1 MPPLAARR
9 VATAYHV
16 PRPAPAEAI
25 LSGLDA
31 ADDRVALAVRIM
43 ASTGLRRAET
53 AGLRR
58 EDVVADLGG
67 WSIRVLGKGR
77 RERMVPIDDR
87 LAAVLRALP
96 PGFVFP
102 GQTGGHLSPGYL
114 GKLVSAALGDGVVP
128 HQLRHAFATRAYA
141 VDRDLLTV
149 QQLLGHA
156 KPETTALYARI
167 PDEARRRTA
176 LLAAKVA

>member
-1 MPPLAARR
+1 MP
-9 VATAYHV
+9 
-16 PRPAPAEAI
+16 EACQNQTDH
-25 LSGLDA
+25 GD
-31 ADDRVALAVRIM
+31 
-43 ASTGLRRAET
+43 
-53 AGLRR
+53 
-58 EDVVADLGG
+58 DLG
-67 WSIRVLGKGR
+67 
-77 RERMVPIDDR
+77 
-87 LAAVLRALP
+87 
-96 PGFVFP
+96 P